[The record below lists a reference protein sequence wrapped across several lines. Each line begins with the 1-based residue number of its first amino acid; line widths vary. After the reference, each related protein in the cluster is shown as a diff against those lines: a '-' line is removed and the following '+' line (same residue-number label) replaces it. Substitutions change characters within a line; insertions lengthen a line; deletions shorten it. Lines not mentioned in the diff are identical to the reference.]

1 MWRLTT
7 MVAKHYIH
15 ASKMKK
21 HRFIKNKDVE
31 HIVKTS
37 VEKATL
43 IPHTHVTHGMH
54 DSNEIGHAWMCG
66 TNNVQM

>member
-1 MWRLTT
+1 
-7 MVAKHYIH
+7 MVVKHYIH
-15 ASKMKK
+15 ASQMKK

-31 HIVKTS
+31 CIVKTS

-43 IPHTHVTHGMH
+43 IPCTHVTDGMH
-54 DSNEIGHAWMCG
+54 DSNEIGYAWMCG

>member
-1 MWRLTT
+1 
-7 MVAKHYIH
+7 
-15 ASKMKK
+15 MKK

-31 HIVKTS
+31 CIAKTS

-43 IPHTHVTHGMH
+43 IPCTHVTDGMH
-54 DSNEIGHAWMCG
+54 DSNEIGYAWMCG